1 MMISIRWRKI
11 LRDVWGNKTRSIL
24 VILSIAIGVFAVGTI
39 VSSQA
44 VMMREL
50 RANYRSINP
59 SGAWMYCDA
68 FDDEFASTIERM
80 PQVGEAEGRS
90 EANVRVQTG
99 PNQWRNMQLF
109 APEDYASIRV
119 DVFHPISGDWPP
131 KKHEVLMERSSL
143 GLLNAQVGDMI
154 VIETPDG
161 RWHELRISGTVHD
174 LNQFPSNLSFT
185 AMGYV
190 TLDTMEWLGF
200 PGSFSVLHI
209 TAAEN
214 GDDIQHMRVVAEA
227 AKRKIERGGRWV
239 SSTYVPQPGKHPADD
254 TLQAISLILGVLG
267 TLVLGLSAFLIINMI
282 SALLMQQVRHI
293 GVMKAVGARRS
304 QVVALYLGM
313 TLVLSIIALAIAVP
327 LSSIISRQFVVYMAN
342 YVNFDVIDWNP
353 PLRVYG
359 LQIAIG
365 LMAPLLAA
373 MYPVLAG
380 TRVTVREALSSFG
393 VGKNAYGKG
402 LVDRLLERIRG
413 LPRPLLLSL
422 RNTFRRKGRLAL
434 TLATLVLGG
443 AIFIGVFSVRAS
455 MLRTL
460 DDALAY
466 WNYDFSLS
474 FGRLFRL
481 SQIERVAS
489 EVPGV
494 VAIECWNTAGTNR
507 VHEDET
513 QSQGIYM
520 IALPPHTK
528 MLNPVI
534 LEGRWLVPEDENA
547 VVLNTDVTKKET
559 DIQVGDEITLM
570 VDGRETPWR
579 VVGIV
584 KAIMTGPIAYANSA
598 YYASLVSRVGRA
610 GSVQVITEQH
620 DPASQTRIAE
630 ALEERYKSAGM
641 RVNARETMGEV
652 RQRVE
657 GQFQILVVLLL
668 AMALLLAVVG
678 GLGLMGTMS
687 INVLERTREIGV
699 MRAIGASDAAVSRI
713 VISEGVLIGVVSW
726 VIGTALAY
734 PFSKVF
740 GTAVG
745 YSFFGGPISYLF
757 SPSGVLIWL
766 GVVVVLA
773 SVASFLPAH
782 HASRLTVRD
791 VLAYE

>member
-1 MMISIRWRKI
+1 MLGIRWRKI
-11 LRDVWGNKTRSIL
+11 LRDLWCNKTRSIL
-24 VILSIAIGVFAVGTI
+24 VILSIAIGIFAVGTI
-39 VSSQA
+39 SSSQA

-50 RANYRSINP
+50 RANYEAINP
-59 SGAWMYCDA
+59 SGAWIYCDA
-68 FDDEFASTIERM
+68 FDEEFASTIARM

-109 APEDYASIRV
+109 APEDYANIRV
-119 DVFHPISGDWPP
+119 DVIHPISGDWPP
-131 KKHEVLMERSSL
+131 KKREVLIERSAM
-143 GLLNAQVGDMI
+143 GLLKAQVGDTL

-161 RWHELRISGTVHD
+161 RWHELRIGGTAHD

-185 AMGYV
+185 AMGYI

-200 PGSFSVLHI
+200 PRSFSAMHI
-209 TAAEN
+209 TAAEH
-214 GDDIQHMRVVAEA
+214 GDDIQHVRVVAETV
-227 AKRKIERGGRWV
+227 KRKIERGGRWV
-239 SSTYVPQPGKHPADD
+239 NSTYVPQPGKHPADD
-254 TLQAISLILGVLG
+254 TLQSIALILGVLG

-293 GVMKAVGARRS
+293 GVMKAIGGRRS
-304 QVVALYLGM
+304 QVIVLYLGM
-313 TLVLSIIALAIAVP
+313 ILVFSIIALAMAVP
-327 LSSIISRQFVVYMAN
+327 LGSVVSRQFVAYMAN
-342 YVNFDVIDWNP
+342 YMNFDVVDWNP

-365 LMAPLLAA
+365 LMAPMLAA

-402 LVDRLLERIRG
+402 LVDRLLERIRR

-455 MLRTL
+455 MLQTL

-494 VAIECWNTAGTNR
+494 VAVECWNNAGTNR
-507 VHEDET
+507 VREDET
-513 QSQGIYM
+513 QSKGIFM
-520 IALPPHTK
+520 IALPPNTR

-547 VVLNTDVTKKET
+547 VVINTDVTKEET
-559 DIQVGDEITLM
+559 DIKVGDEITLM
-570 VDGRETPWR
+570 IDGRETPWQ

-584 KAIMTGPIAYANSA
+584 KAIMTGPIAYTNFP
-598 YYASLVSRVGRA
+598 YYASLVSSVGRA
-610 GSVQVITEQH
+610 RSVQVITAQH

-630 ALEERYKSAGM
+630 AVEEQFKSAGM

-657 GQFQILVVLLL
+657 GQFQLLVVLLL

-699 MRAIGASDAAVSRI
+699 MRAIGASDGAVSRI

-726 VIGTALAY
+726 AIGTGLAY

-740 GTAVG
+740 GTAIG

-757 SPSGVLIWL
+757 APSGVLIWL
-766 GVVVVLA
+766 GVVVSLA
-773 SVASFLPAH
+773 AVASFLPAH
-782 HASRLTVRD
+782 HASRLTIRD